1 MPSRFTQYGGASG
14 ARDTLQQMML
24 ERIAAQLKQEEIAQQ
39 RYKLEQTDR
48 GLDLEG
54 GRLAEDTR
62 QFDAGE
68 PHREAST
75 GYLRT
80 QSKHLEG
87 APTRE
92 ADSRAHDMMK
102 LETQHGDRLAEIK
115 AGGDQQARVAGIR
128 TAGTGDDLRTFEEK
142 EKIKAKYGG
151 SRPSLGAERTALSY
165 FNRAKQASDD
175 IGGMEEQIAK
185 MGLMGQTGLQVLPNF
200 MQSAENQQYRQA
212 QRAFTEA
219 RLRKE
224 SGAAIPTA
232 EYDNDSKTYFAQ
244 PGDGPDVI
252 AQKREARQRVL
263 EGLQFSS
270 GKAYEE
276 FYGEPNKPRGQSQG
290 GGGMVPMV
298 APDGRALNVPAEK
311 VAEME
316 AKGAKRR

>member
-1 MPSRFTQYGGASG
+1 VVVSARTEGELVMPSRFTQLGGAAG
-14 ARDTLQQMML
+14 ADMALREMVAQ
-24 ERIAAQLKQEEIAQQ
+24 RIAAALEQRKQQVEN
-39 RYKLEQTDR
+39 YKLGQTDR

-54 GRLAEDTR
+54 GRLTEDQR
-62 QFDAGE
+62 QFDADA

-87 APTRE
+87 TPLRE
-92 ADSRAHDMMK
+92 ADARAHAGMIQ
-102 LETQHGDRLAEIK
+102 EQGHQNELAQIQ
-115 AGGDQQARVAGIR
+115 AQGNQSARVAGIR
-128 TAGTGDDLRTFEEK
+128 TASTGDDLRTFEEK

-175 IGGMEEQIAK
+175 IGGMEEGIAK

-252 AQKREARQRVL
+252 AQKRDARQRVL

-276 FYGEPNKPRGQSQG
+276 FFGEPNKPRGATGQPQG
-290 GGGMVPMV
+290 GVSIKSIRQV
-298 APDGRALNVPAEK
+298 K
-311 VAEME
+311 
-316 AKGAKRR
+316 